1 MLLLTLINTYRHIE
15 LLPFAFELHSSGTSS
30 AAACVASRGGGGGG
44 GVASKYCTI
53 AVVDTGMLYV
63 CDNSISRLLRGS
75 GASLLLYS

>member
-30 AAACVASRGGGGGG
+30 AAACVASRGG